1 MAERRMFSKK
11 ITTSDAFLEMPD
23 SAQNLYFHLSMD
35 ADDDGFVGSPKSIMR
50 LVRAKEDDM
59 KLLVTK
65 SFIIPFDSGIIVI
78 KHWRINNLIRS
89 DRYKPTTYTEERAML
104 AVKENGAYT
113 EKTDVDTVGIPS
125 DTQWYPQ
132 DRLGEVRLGKV
143 SRESAEAR
151 TLTREPDGVIG
162 FEPPTLEEVKAFVEA
177 RELEHVDAER
187 FYNWFSA
194 SGWYRG
200 RTRIID
206 WQAEALNWERRGI
219 EDVKRQTAPTRGRDK
234 PSSSKNFDERTY
246 ADGVIVGVNID
257 DLEDDDL

>member
-59 KLLVTK
+59 KLLVAK

-125 DTQWYPQ
+125 DTRWYPQ
-132 DRLGEVRLGKV
+132 DRLGKV
-143 SRESAEAR
+143 SKLAKDIKEKLNRAGAYTGVHDALVDEVVDTLCGLHEGQTLKFDGVTYSAEDFQKMAQA
-151 TLTREPDGVIG
+151 
-162 FEPPTLEEVKAFVEA
+162 LE
-177 RELEHVDAER
+177 
-187 FYNWFSA
+187 
-194 SGWYRG
+194 
-200 RTRIID
+200 
-206 WQAEALNWERRGI
+206 I
-219 EDVKRQTAPTRGRDK
+219 EDVCRVVNRLLSHRDEIKNRKYYILAAVAGVMRGEK
-234 PSSSKNFDERTY
+234 
-246 ADGVIVGVNID
+246 
-257 DLEDDDL
+257 

>member
-59 KLLVTK
+59 KLLVAK

-143 SRESAEAR
+143 RRESAEAH
-151 TLTREPDGVIG
+151 THAREADGVIG
-162 FEPPTLEEVKAFVEA
+162 FEPPTLDEVKAFVEA
-177 RELEHVDAER
+177 TPI
-187 FYNWFSA
+187 
-194 SGWYRG
+194 SG
-200 RTRIID
+200 
-206 WQAEALNWERRGI
+206 
-219 EDVKRQTAPTRGRDK
+219 PTCM
-234 PSSSKNFDERTY
+234 
-246 ADGVIVGVNID
+246 
-257 DLEDDDL
+257 

>member
-59 KLLVTK
+59 KLLVAK
-65 SFIIPFDSGIIVI
+65 SFIIPFESGIIVI

-113 EKTDVDTVGIPS
+113 EKTGGETVGIPS

-132 DRLGEVRLGKV
+132 DRLGKGSEVELAKDIKEKLNRAGAYTGVHDALV
-143 SRESAEAR
+143 DEVVD
-151 TLTREPDGVIG
+151 TLCGLHEGQTLKFDGVTYSSEE
-162 FEPPTLEEVKAFVEA
+162 FQQMAQLLEVEEVCRVVNRLLAHRNEIKNRKYYILATVA
-177 RELEHVDAER
+177 GVM
-187 FYNWFSA
+187 
-194 SGWYRG
+194 RG
-200 RTRIID
+200 E
-206 WQAEALNWERRGI
+206 W
-219 EDVKRQTAPTRGRDK
+219 
-234 PSSSKNFDERTY
+234 
-246 ADGVIVGVNID
+246 
-257 DLEDDDL
+257 

>member
-59 KLLVTK
+59 KLLIAK

-104 AVKENGAYT
+104 AIKENGAYT
-113 EKTDVDTVGIPS
+113 EKTDGKTVGIPS

-132 DRLGEVRLGKV
+132 DRLGKVRLGKV
-143 SRESAEAR
+143 RGESAEAH
-151 TLTREPDGVIG
+151 TRARETDGVIG
-162 FEPPTLEEVKAFVEA
+162 FEPPTLEEVKAFVKA
-177 RELEHVDAER
+177 RELEHLDAER
-187 FYNWFSA
+187 FYNWFAA

-206 WQAEALNWERRGI
+206 WQAEALNWE
-219 EDVKRQTAPTRGRDK
+219 KREITEGRNRIPPK
-234 PSSSKNFDERTY
+234 RVPSSKNLEERDY
-246 ADGVIVGVNID
+246 SEKQFRDAIVSID
-257 DLEDDDL
+257 DISDDDL